1 MYDEAAMPRR
11 LAPLRRSL
19 DAMPSPVADR
29 PGLLLRDPLG
39 YTEDVIIVPPP
50 LVAFLRFFDGE
61 HDEADLALALH
72 RATGELGASGF
83 ARRLAD
89 ALGGSG
95 FLEDEELAR
104 RRESRH
110 RAFVEAPAR
119 AATHAGN
126 GYPSDVG
133 ELAALLDDWLAGGQ
147 RPAKLPQS
155 EAAPPP
161 DVYAVAAP
169 HVSLEGGRRSYSA
182 AYRALPADAG
192 GRTVVVLGTS
202 HYGAPE
208 RFGLTRKPY
217 VTPFGPAGTDP
228 DVVDRLVAQGGG
240 AATVEDYC
248 HAVEHSIEF
257 QVVFLQRRI
266 SPGVR
271 VVPVLCGPFAA
282 ATRGRGR
289 PEDDAGVAR
298 FLDALGELHAREGR
312 RLLWVLAVDM
322 AHVGRR
328 YGDDLDARVG
338 SPALA
343 EVERRDRRRIEALAR
358 GDAEDFWE
366 LVREGEDDLRW
377 CGASPLYAFLKA
389 TAPPRGAL
397 LRYEQ
402 WNIDPAS
409 VVSFAAL
416 AFGGGDAAPPGEG
429 GA

>member
-1 MYDEAAMPRR
+1 MSRR
-11 LAPLRRSL
+11 LAPLRRTL

-29 PGLLLRDPLG
+29 PGLLLRDPFG
-39 YTEDVIIVPPP
+39 YTEDVVIIPPP
-50 LVAFLRFFDGE
+50 LVGFLRYFDGE
-61 HDEADLALALH
+61 HDEGDLAAAIH

-89 ALGGSG
+89 TLGGGG
-95 FLEDEELAR
+95 FLEDEELGR
-104 RRESRH
+104 RRDSRQ
-110 RAFVEAPAR
+110 RAFADAPTR
-119 AATHAGN
+119 EPMHAGSA
-126 GYPSDVG
+126 YPRDVA
-133 ELAALLDDWLAGGQ
+133 ELAGLLDDWL
-147 RPAKLPQS
+147 RPRGEL
-155 EAAPPP
+155 EAAPPR

-169 HVSLEGGRRSYSA
+169 HVSPEGGHRAYAA
-182 AYRALPADAG
+182 AYRALPADAA

-217 VTPFGPAGTDP
+217 VTPFGPAGTDLA
-228 DVVDRLVAQGGG
+228 VVERLIAQGGE
-240 AATVEDYC
+240 AVAVEDYC
-248 HAVEHSIEF
+248 HAIEHSIEF
-257 QVVFLQRRI
+257 QVVFLQHRL
-266 SPGVR
+266 SPEVR

-282 ATRGRGR
+282 ATRDSRR
-289 PEDDAGVAR
+289 PEDDPRVAR
-298 FLDALGELHAREGR
+298 FLDALAELHAREGS

-328 YGDDLDARVG
+328 YGDALEARAG
-338 SPALA
+338 EGRLA
-343 EVERRDRRRIEALAR
+343 EVEARDRRRIAALAA
-358 GDAEDFWE
+358 GDAGGFWE
-366 LVREGEDDLRW
+366 LVRENEDDLKW

-389 TAPPRGAL
+389 TAPSRGAL

-416 AFGGGDAAPPGEG
+416 AFGRGGAAPPGEG

>member
-1 MYDEAAMPRR
+1 MYHEGSMSRR

-19 DAMPSPVADR
+19 DAMASPVADR
-29 PGLLLRDPLG
+29 PGLLLRDPFG
-39 YTEDVIIVPPP
+39 YAEDVVIIPPP
-50 LVAFLRFFDGE
+50 LVSFLRFFDGE
-61 HDEADLALALH
+61 HDEGDLAAALH

-89 ALGGSG
+89 ALGGGG

-104 RRESRH
+104 RRESRQS
-110 RAFVEAPAR
+110 AFAR
-119 AATHAGN
+119 APTREPTHAGD
-126 GYPSDVG
+126 GYPRDVAD
-133 ELAALLDDWLAGGQ
+133 LAGLLDGWL
-147 RPAKLPQS
+147 RPRGDD
-155 EAAPPP
+155 EAAPPR
-161 DVYAVAAP
+161 DVFAVAAP
-169 HVSLEGGRRSYSA
+169 HVSPEGGRRAYAA
-182 AYRALPADAG
+182 AYRALPGDAA

-202 HYGAPE
+202 HYGTPE

-217 VTPFGPAGTDP
+217 VTPFGPAGTDLA
-228 DVVDRLVAQGGG
+228 VVERLIAQGGKG
-240 AATVEDYC
+240 VDVEDYC

-257 QVVFLQRRI
+257 QVVFLQHLLG
-266 SPGVR
+266 PDVP

-282 ATRGRGR
+282 ATCGPGR

-298 FLDALGELHAREGR
+298 FLAALGELHAREGS

-328 YGDDLDARVG
+328 YGDDLEARAG
-338 SPALA
+338 EGRLA
-343 EVERRDRRRIEALAR
+343 EVEERDRRRIAAVAA
-358 GDAEDFWE
+358 GDADGFWE
-366 LVREGEDDLRW
+366 LVREREDDLKW

-389 TAPPRGAL
+389 TAPSRGAL

-416 AFGGGDAAPPGEG
+416 AFGRGGAAPPGEG

>member
-1 MYDEAAMPRR
+1 MYHEGAMSRR

-39 YTEDVIIVPPP
+39 YTEDVVIIPPP

-61 HDEADLALALH
+61 HDEGDLADALH

-83 ARRLAD
+83 ARRLAE
-89 ALGGSG
+89 ALGEGG
-95 FLEDEELAR
+95 FLEDEELRR
-104 RRESRH
+104 RRETRH
-110 RAFVEAPAR
+110 RAFADAPAR
-119 AATHAGN
+119 EAAHAGN
-126 GYPSDVG
+126 GYPRDVA
-133 ELAALLDDWLAGGQ
+133 ELASLLDEWLR
-147 RPAKLPQS
+147 RPAS
-155 EAAPPP
+155 REDETAPPHG
-161 DVYAVAAP
+161 VYAVAAP
-169 HVSLEGGRRSYSA
+169 HVSPEGGHRAYAA
-182 AYRALPADAG
+182 AYRALPADAD

-217 VTPFGPAGTDP
+217 VTPFGPAGTDL
-228 DVVDRLVAQGGG
+228 DVVDRLIARGGD
-240 AATVEDYC
+240 AVTVEDYC

-257 QVVFLQRRI
+257 QVVFLQHRL

-271 VVPVLCGPFAA
+271 VVPILCGPFAA
-282 ATRGRGR
+282 ATRGPGR
-289 PEDDAGVAR
+289 PEDDPGVAR
-298 FLDALGELHAREGR
+298 FLDALGELDAREGR

-328 YGDDLDARVG
+328 YGDDLDARAG
-338 SPALA
+338 APELA
-343 EVERRDRRRIEALAR
+343 SVAERDRRRIAALAE
-358 GDAEDFWE
+358 GDAEGFWE
-366 LVREGEDDLRW
+366 LVREDDDELKW

-389 TAPPRGAL
+389 TAPSRGAL

-416 AFGGGDAAPPGEG
+416 AFGRGEAAPPGEG

>member
-1 MYDEAAMPRR
+1 MSRR

-39 YTEDVIIVPPP
+39 YTEDVVVIPPP
-50 LVAFLRFFDGE
+50 LVAFLRFFDGQ
-61 HDEADLALALH
+61 HDEGDLAAALH

-89 ALGGSG
+89 TLGGGG
-95 FLEDEELAR
+95 FLEDEELGR
-104 RRESRH
+104 RRDSRH
-110 RAFVEAPAR
+110 RAFADAPSREAV
-119 AATHAGN
+119 HAGN
-126 GYPSDVG
+126 GYPRDVG
-133 ELAALLDDWLAGGQ
+133 ELASLLDEWLRAPGEV
-147 RPAKLPQS
+147 

-161 DVYAVAAP
+161 GVYAVAAP
-169 HVSLEGGRRSYSA
+169 HVSLEGGHRAYAA
-182 AYRALPADAG
+182 AYRSLPADAG

-217 VTPFGPAGTDP
+217 VTPFGAAGTDL
-228 DVVDRLVAQGGG
+228 DVVDRLIARGGE
-240 AATVEDYC
+240 AVTVEDYC

-257 QVVFLQRRI
+257 QVVFLQHRL

-282 ATRGRGR
+282 ATRGPGR
-289 PEDDAGVAR
+289 PEDDPAVAR

-328 YGDDLDARVG
+328 YGDDLDARAG

-343 EVERRDRRRIEALAR
+343 GVEERDRRRIAALAQ
-358 GDAEDFWE
+358 GDAEGFWE
-366 LVREGEDDLRW
+366 LVREGDDDLKW

-389 TAPPRGAL
+389 TAPSRGAL

-416 AFGGGDAAPPGEG
+416 AFGRGEAAPPGEG